1 VSLRYKRPNPGTIEQ
16 TAILRN
22 IQLPEVHY
30 RAGQEVRATLA
41 TYPWLVVLNQDC
53 DLLFDRL
60 ARAGQPLIWGDP
72 VKKDKLLRSILLC
85 PAFPLEH
92 VLAGEYVLE
101 ARRWGSKVKEI
112 LIRNRED
119 RYHVLPTDEELLIE
133 PLALDF
139 KLIVAAHPEYL
150 QQWVESHPES
160 VVAVLNPPFR
170 DRLMQ
175 RFVSYFGRI
184 AEPGGE

>member
-1 VSLRYKRPNPGTIEQ
+1 MNLRYRTPNPGVIEQ
-16 TAILRN
+16 TAILRD
-22 IQLPEVHY
+22 IDLPEVHF
-30 RAGQEVRATLA
+30 RAGQDAQAALA

-60 ARAGQPLIWGDP
+60 ARTGQPLIRGDP
-72 VKKDKLLRSILLC
+72 VKKDKLLRSVLLC

-101 ARRWGSKVKEI
+101 ARRWGSRDKEI
-112 LIRNRED
+112 LIQNRED
-119 RYHVLPTDEELLIE
+119 RYHVLPADEEFLVE
-133 PLALDF
+133 ALALDF
-139 KLIVAAHPEYL
+139 KLIVAVHPEYL
-150 QQWVESHPES
+150 QQWVEGRPES

-175 RFVSYFGRI
+175 RFINYFGRI